1 MQFTIMG
8 IAAMQPPAIN
18 ATRYLFFRY
27 IVGLLFRMLFE
38 ANPLFNSS
46 ASVHEKG
53 IEHSSGSN
61 MKKISLA
68 GCVKSARILYLKQEE
83 MVQSSHFVEI

>member
-8 IAAMQPPAIN
+8 TAAMQPPAIN

-27 IVGLLFRMLFE
+27 LVGLLFRMLFE
-38 ANPLFNSS
+38 AKPLFNSS

-53 IEHSSGSN
+53 IEHSKGLRWKSWTISG
-61 MKKISLA
+61 
-68 GCVKSARILYLKQEE
+68 
-83 MVQSSHFVEI
+83 